1 MLGGK
6 DMKKSSVKKSLLGK
20 MLLVLLVCLI
30 LPGCSASGSGVKE
43 KGNLYEKNP
52 VDVCEHYIKNLANK
66 KRIQYVFSDLNE
78 GQKVYDE
85 YAGYFEDSYFK
96 LSDLVDKNKVNSDI
110 EGLNAR
116 IKDTKMMYVKPSAH
130 ANMLT
135 NPLKIKSE
143 DGKVKE
149 YKNPIALDVYFKLAY
164 KDKNKVLAYD
174 DGENMMTFY
183 LLQDEWGNYKILSIG
198 K

>member
-1 MLGGK
+1 MS
-6 DMKKSSVKKSLLGK
+6 KSSIKKALLGK
-20 MLLVLLVCLI
+20 IILVLFMCMI
-30 LPGCSASGSGVKE
+30 LSGCSASGSGVKE
-43 KGNLYEKNP
+43 KGGLYEKNP
-52 VDVCEHYIKNLANK
+52 VDVCEHYINNLANK
-66 KRIQYVFSDLNE
+66 KRNQYVFSDMNN

-85 YAGYFEDSYFK
+85 YSGYFEDSYFK
-96 LSDLVDKNKVNSDI
+96 LSDLVDENKVYSDI
-110 EGLNAR
+110 EGLDAR

-130 ANMLT
+130 INMLT

-183 LLQDEWGNYKILSIG
+183 LVQDEWGNYKILSIG